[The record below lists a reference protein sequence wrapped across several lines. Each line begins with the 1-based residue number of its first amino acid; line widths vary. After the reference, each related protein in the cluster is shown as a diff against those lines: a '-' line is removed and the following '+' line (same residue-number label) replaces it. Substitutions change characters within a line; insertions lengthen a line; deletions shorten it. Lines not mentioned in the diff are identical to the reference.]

1 MQNAPEMYLPA
12 KQLRTENDLA
22 LVTPETSSWTYCG
35 LRVFELEPRGSRT
48 LVTGTSEIVV
58 LPLSGSATV
67 EAEGHRFELRGRTSV
82 FERVSDF
89 VYLPI
94 DTEVRVSSETGG
106 EFAVPAAE
114 ATRRLQPAYGAAE
127 DVKVEVRGTGSFT
140 RQVNNYFAPE
150 AFTAE
155 NLISVEVLI
164 PAGNFAGWPPH
175 KHDEVNP
182 ETGEAVLEE
191 IYYFRVRG
199 EGGLG
204 FHRQYTADGEFDVNT
219 PVYDGDVYLTPRGYH
234 GPSTAVPGY
243 DLYFLNVLAGPA
255 EGRTMAVTDDPEHRW
270 IKETS
275 RQTKDPRL
283 PMSSWEG
290 KLP

>member
-1 MQNAPEMYLPA
+1 MKTKSDMYLPA
-12 KQLRTENDLA
+12 EQLRTENDLA
-22 LVTPETSSWTYCG
+22 LITPEQASWTYCG
-35 LRVFELEPRGSRT
+35 LHVFELEPGGSRT
-48 LVTGTSEIVV
+48 FATGTSELVV
-58 LPLSGSATV
+58 LPLSGSCTV
-67 EAEGHRFELRGRTSV
+67 EAEGHRFELQGRPSV

-89 VYLPI
+89 AYLPI
-94 DTEVRVSSETGG
+94 DTEFRVTSATGG
-106 EFAVPAAE
+106 EFAMPAAE
-114 ATRRLQPAYGAAE
+114 AKQRLEPAYGAAE
-127 DVKVEVRGTGSFT
+127 NVKVEVRGAGSFT
-140 RQVNNYFAPE
+140 RQVNNYFTPD
-150 AFTAE
+150 AFPAE

-204 FHRQYTADGEFDVNT
+204 FHRQYTTDGEFDVT
-219 PVYDGDVYLTPRGYH
+219 SPVYDGDVYLTLKGYH

-243 DLYFLNVLAGPA
+243 DLYFLNVLAGLA
-255 EGRTMAVTDDPEHRW
+255 EGRTMAVTDDPDHRW

-275 RQTKDPRL
+275 EESQDDRL
-283 PMSSWEG
+283 PMTSWEG
-290 KLP
+290 ALK

>member
-1 MQNAPEMYLPA
+1 MTDVPDMYLPA
-12 KQLRTENDLA
+12 EQLRTGDE
-22 LVTPETSSWTYCG
+22 LVRITPEQASWTYCG
-35 LRVFELEPRGSRT
+35 LSVFELEPRGGRT
-48 LVTGTSEIVV
+48 LVTGSSEIVV
-58 LPLSGSATV
+58 LPLSGSCIV
-67 EAEGHRFELRGRTSV
+67 EADRHRFELQGRTSI

-89 VYLPI
+89 AYVPI
-94 DTEVRVSSETGG
+94 DTELRVTSATGG
-106 EFAVPAAE
+106 EFAMPAAE
-114 ATRRLQPAYGAAE
+114 ATRRLEPAYGAAE
-127 DVKVEVRGTGSFT
+127 DVEVEVRGAGSFT
-140 RQVNNYFAPE
+140 RQVNNYFTPD
-150 AFTAE
+150 AFPAE

-204 FHRQYTADGEFDVNT
+204 FHRQYTADREFDVT
-219 PVYDGDVYLTPRGYH
+219 SPVYDGDVYLTPKGYH

-255 EGRTMAVTDDPEHRW
+255 EGRTMAVTDDPEHLW
-270 IKETS
+270 INESSDEPQDT
-275 RQTKDPRL
+275 RL
-283 PMSSWEG
+283 PMTSCEG
-290 KLP
+290 VLP